1 MLLKE
6 DDPQI
11 LDTLL
16 GIWSILIPENE
27 ADLIPVIHT
36 SLQDYSISPCY
47 TFIPQ
52 HDISACRYQTLSTP
66 IKELLLFKPEAERYA
81 S

>member
-36 SLQDYSISPCY
+36 SLQDYSTQPLLYIHSP
-47 TFIPQ
+47 T
-52 HDISACRYQTLSTP
+52 RYFRMSLPNTLNP
-66 IKELLLFKPEAERYA
+66 D
-81 S
+81 